1 MSIATMN
8 DSIPRFRGFP
18 VSLPSVSWFLERLP
32 IVVLILSITF
42 LQGYALSFW
51 DGLLGRAGLG
61 VSIGLEVL
69 HIWFWYK
76 SAISAHFAR
85 LSWIMLATVATGL
98 LLAGALHEVSKP
110 LLLDSARIETVAQQR
125 KSLEAETRV
134 LNANLAAFR
143 DMAATQGRRG
153 WRRDIRRDTARLQA
167 ITENLQKITN
177 QSGKLGRRPW
187 LNQATQGGVVSVAVL
202 FQIAAVLAVWSLS
215 GGSRKAERP
224 FRVESAKYR
233 NNGNVSPLVSET
245 VGTFRNSSKQPNPE
259 FYRRLWS
266 QIESHAQRNSTRL
279 AGGNGKCS
287 QAALARDMGINP
299 PDLSAIK
306 LISQGRQVPRNPSKE
321 AIVKLAKRFDI
332 GMPK

>member
-1 MSIATMN
+1 MCWFLKSANLNSQTKSPKQRNHACFPAFLEGGTVMSIATMN

-110 LLLDSARIETVAQQR
+110 LLLNSARIETVAQQR

-143 DMAATQGRRG
+143 DMAATPRSAGVAERHPPGHSPPTGYHRKPAKNHKSIRQIRAATVAEPSDTGRRCF
-153 WRRDIRRDTARLQA
+153 
-167 ITENLQKITN
+167 
-177 QSGKLGRRPW
+177 GRRSFS
-187 LNQATQGGVVSVAVL
+187 NRGGAR
-202 FQIAAVLAVWSLS
+202 
-215 GGSRKAERP
+215 GMEP
-224 FRVESAKYR
+224 F
-233 NNGNVSPLVSET
+233 
-245 VGTFRNSSKQPNPE
+245 
-259 FYRRLWS
+259 
-266 QIESHAQRNSTRL
+266 
-279 AGGNGKCS
+279 
-287 QAALARDMGINP
+287 
-299 PDLSAIK
+299 
-306 LISQGRQVPRNPSKE
+306 GRQSKGRKT
-321 AIVKLAKRFDI
+321 VS
-332 GMPK
+332 G